1 MCSFPSTRK
10 KKTCCFKS
18 GPFAPF
24 PGASPNSAWHSNHP
38 DVTSGRGSARHTW
51 RRRKGMEKQQDPGYL
66 LDFSHIAISYL
77 LDLYGFIDLATR
89 PWWVLLQSN
98 HILAISWDHPS
109 RTSYAGWR
117 TTRLPGMVF
126 RCTTPPKKGGF
137 IGMVY
142 IHQRLVQ
149 GWAANYETGIR
160 TSRLRLQDN
169 HPRWTWEVPNL
180 AINIHEIN
188 TLDMYESRIYVIC
201 WYLLNLLHAFH
212 CNGRN
217 MEGILTCSLSLLW

>member
-1 MCSFPSTRK
+1 MSAIDGKLGGAWQMGLPYIYVHLNILWYIMIWCVFIPFCRL

-77 LDLYGFIDLATR
+77 LDLYGFIDVTR
-89 PWWVLLQSN
+89 PWWSMVSTASILPYFS
-98 HILAISWDHPS
+98 HIILYHPS
-109 RTSYAGWR
+109 RTRYAGWR

-126 RCTTPPKKGGF
+126 RCTTPPKKGVL
-137 IGMVY
+137 GMVY

-149 GWAANYETGIR
+149 GWAALESAPPDLDRKPY
-160 TSRLRLQDN
+160 
-169 HPRWTWEVPNL
+169 PRWTWKCP
-180 AINIHEIN
+180 
-188 TLDMYESRIYVIC
+188 T
-201 WYLLNLLHAFH
+201 
-212 CNGRN
+212 
-217 MEGILTCSLSLLW
+217 